1 MKAAFLRQG
10 GSFEV
15 CDTPIPEP
23 GPGHVLV
30 KVSYCGICGSDV
42 HLVEAGML
50 PLDCIL
56 GHEQSGV
63 IAKVGEGVVNVKEG
77 DRVAV
82 MPLDPC
88 MTCGPCRAGDTQLCS
103 EGMSRNY
110 GLGLLPGGFA
120 EYMLAK
126 PSMLFKIPDGL
137 DMATAAINEPWA
149 VAVHGVH
156 MLPLTQDSVVLVMGA
171 GPIGL
176 LTVFALKRAGAKRIY
191 VSEPDLYRAQKA
203 SQAGAAKVMNPKK
216 ENPAALL
223 PSEEGQAPDIVIDCA
238 GLEDSTQDASATV
251 GPKGTVLVL
260 GVHLG
265 TISLFPLLCFG
276 KEVRLIFSLGYQQ
289 KEFGE
294 CLEMLAKGAVVPDLV
309 ISDVLP
315 LSEITDAFHLL
326 KESGHTKVLVDCQA

>member
-15 CDTPIPEP
+15 CDSPVPEP
-23 GPGHVLV
+23 GPGDVLV

-50 PLDCIL
+50 PAGSIL

-63 IAKVGEGVVNVKEG
+63 IAEIGEGVLNFKEG

-88 MTCGPCRAGDTQLCS
+88 MACGPCLAGDTQLCS

-110 GLGLLPGGFA
+110 GLGLFPGGFA

-126 PSMLFKIPDGL
+126 PSMLFRLPDGL
-137 DMATAAINEPWA
+137 EMTTAAINEPWA

-156 MLPLTQDSVVLVMGA
+156 MLPLTPDSVVLVMGA

-191 VSEPDLYRAQKA
+191 VSEPDPFRAQEA
-203 SQAGAAKVMNPKK
+203 SRAGAARVMNPDK
-216 ENPAALL
+216 ENPASVLNNEA
-223 PSEEGQAPDIVIDCA
+223 GRAPDIVVDCA
-238 GLEDSTQDASATV
+238 GLEGSTQEASAVV

-265 TISLFPLLCFG
+265 TLSLFPLLCFG
-276 KEVRLIFSLGYQQ
+276 KEVKLIFSLGYQK

-294 CLEMLAKGAVVPDLV
+294 CLEMLAQGAVVPNVV
-309 ISDVLP
+309 ISDVMP
-315 LSEITDAFHLL
+315 LSEIADAFQLL
-326 KESGHTKVLVDCQA
+326 KQSGHTKVLIDCGI